1 VAFRAA
7 AGTSSAKAPG
17 SSLNQ
22 GSVSQEN
29 IMVVRDWLKP
39 AVIFG
44 SILYAFIGIA
54 VLWLSFLL
62 FDKITPYR
70 LWDELCEKKNVALA
84 IVVGSMCIAIG
95 LIVSAAVHG

>member
-1 VAFRAA
+1 
-7 AGTSSAKAPG
+7 
-17 SSLNQ
+17 
-22 GSVSQEN
+22 
-29 IMVVRDWLKP
+29 MVVLDWLKP

-44 SILYAFIGIA
+44 SIFYAFIG
-54 VLWLSFLL
+54 VLILWVCFVL

-70 LWDELCEKKNVALA
+70 LWDELIEKKNVALA